1 MKSVAISAPVTARKG
16 MNPIAIIGMLFFI
29 FGFVTWMNSVL
40 VPYLQIA
47 CELSTSVAFLVTS
60 AFYIAYVVM
69 AAPSTWILKVFG
81 FKNGMAV
88 GLLIMAVGGL
98 IFIPAALTRTY
109 GLFLAGLFVQA
120 TGMTVLQAAS
130 NPYITILGPAESAA
144 KRMSIMCICN
154 KIAGVLAPIVLG
166 AVVLEKA
173 DDLKAALQHMT
184 PLQKAAELDAM
195 AAKVILPYT
204 VIVTV
209 LVLLSVMIYF
219 SSLPEVK
226 LNAEKEAGHG
236 MAPVVKT
243 SVFQYPHLVLGVL
256 TLFFYVG
263 VEVIVGDSIIKYGNS
278 LDIKL
283 ETAKYFTACALGA
296 MVVGYVIGVIC
307 IPKYFSQQK
316 ALVVSA
322 LLGLLFTA
330 GALATSGYVSVAFI
344 ALLGLANSLMWPAI
358 WPLALADLGRFT
370 KTASS
375 LLIMGISGGAVF
387 PWLYGQVVDYLQT
400 HGGVDIGHASRYAYG
415 IMLPLYFFI
424 FYFATSGYKAGRTL
438 VKTV

>member
-1 MKSVAISAPVTARKG
+1 MS
-16 MNPIAIIGMLFFI
+16 PIAIIGMLFFI

-47 CELSTSVAFLVTS
+47 CELSTSMAFLVTS

-98 IFIPAALTRTY
+98 IFIPAALSRTY
-109 GLFLAGLFVQA
+109 LLFLIGLFVQA

-130 NPYITILGPAESAA
+130 NPYITILGPTESAA
-144 KRMSIMCICN
+144 KRMSIMGICN
-154 KIAGVLAPIVLG
+154 KVAGVLAPIVLG

-173 DDLKAALQHMT
+173 DDLKAALEHMT
-184 PLQKAAELDAM
+184 PLQKVAELDAM

-204 VIVTV
+204 VIIIV
-209 LVLLSVMIYF
+209 LVILSVVIYF
-219 SSLPEVK
+219 SSLPEIK
-226 LNAEKEAGHG
+226 LEATKSTG
-236 MAPVVKT
+236 ADAVEIEKT

-256 TLFFYVG
+256 ALFFYVG
-263 VEVIVGDSIIKYGNS
+263 VEVIVGDSIIKYGNT
-278 LDIKL
+278 LNIKL

-296 MVVGYVIGVIC
+296 MVVGYVIGVVC

-322 LLGLLFTA
+322 ILGLLFTT
-330 GALATSGYVSVAFI
+330 GALVTSGYVSVAFI
-344 ALLGLANSLMWPAI
+344 ALLGLANSLMWPSI
-358 WPLALADLGRFT
+358 WPLALADLGKFT

-387 PWLYGQVVDYLQT
+387 PWLYGQLVDYLQHHT
-400 HGGVDIGHASRYAYG
+400 GQDIGHASRYAYA
-415 IMLPLYFFI
+415 IMLPLYLFI
-424 FYFATSGYKAGRTL
+424 FYFATSGYKAGKKIL
-438 VKTV
+438 KVA